1 MGSEQGQEKEVK
13 VAVCYQVWTFIEVL
27 AILIN
32 GRVDEEFEHL
42 VEINQ
47 NKLKVEQVPLEMSMV
62 IGVEMGS
69 PPEKTT

>member
-13 VAVCYQVWTFIEVL
+13 DAVCYQVWTFIEVL

-42 VEINQ
+42 LEINQ
-47 NKLKVEQVPLEMSMV
+47 NKV
-62 IGVEMGS
+62 
-69 PPEKTT
+69 